1 MLSRYLFILFA
12 LAAGACNRQEQAH
25 THPAEQAAEKYTCS
39 MHPQVI
45 QDKPGTCPICGMTL
59 VRIVNDGGSPNG
71 VILNEDQMK
80 LANITTAVARTGS
93 VGETVVVNGTLMRD
107 EEKSEVIGSRA
118 DGRIEKLF
126 VKETGRPV
134 RRGQPLYTLYSET
147 LLTLQQ
153 EYLFAKEQY
162 EALGDTEKRYSSFL
176 RAAERKLLLYGL
188 TRKQIAGLT
197 PETAR
202 QSRITFVSPASGIVT
217 DIGVSEGAYVAEGT
231 TLFRLE
237 NIDSLW
243 VAAELY
249 PGETALVKPGDAIT
263 VRVNGF
269 ESSPVQATVNFLSP
283 EYRDNSQIMTMRA
296 TIGNRDH
303 RFTPGQQARVSLTL
317 SSRSAITLPADAV
330 IRDGNGAHV
339 YVMSGHNAF
348 EPRMVKTG
356 VETSD
361 SVEITDGLMEGDT
374 VAVTGAYLL
383 YSEIILKKNASPMA
397 GHVH

>member
-1 MLSRYLFILFA
+1 MLFRYWFIISA
-12 LAAGACNRQEQAH
+12 LVLGACNRQDQVH
-25 THPAEQAAEKYTCS
+25 THPADHETEKYTCS

-59 VRIVNDGGSPNG
+59 VRITGGGGSGNH
-71 VILNEDQMK
+71 VMLNEDQMK
-80 LANITTAVARTGS
+80 LANIRTAVARKGS
-93 VGETVVVNGTLMRD
+93 IGETVIVNGTLMRD

-118 DGRIEKLF
+118 EGRIEKLF

-134 RRGQPLYTLYSET
+134 RKGQPLYTLYSET

-153 EYLFAKEQY
+153 EYLLAKEQY
-162 EALGDTEKRYSSFL
+162 EALGDTEKRYRSFL
-176 RAAERKLLLYGL
+176 AAAERKLLLYGL
-188 TRKQIAGLT
+188 TRKQIQELT
-197 PETAR
+197 PGRAL
-202 QSRITFVSPASGIVT
+202 QSRVTFVSPASGIVT
-217 DIGVSEGAYVAEGT
+217 EIGASEGAYVPEGT
-231 TLFRLE
+231 TLYRIE

-249 PGETALVKPGDAIT
+249 PGETALVNTGDYIT

-269 ESSPVQATVNFLSP
+269 ESAPVKAKVRFLSP
-283 EYRDNSQIMTMRA
+283 EYLNNTQVMTMRA

-303 RFTPGQQARVSLTL
+303 RFTPGQQAQVSLTH

-330 IRDGNGAHV
+330 IRDGKGTHV
-339 YVMSGHNAF
+339 YVMSGRNAF

-356 VETSD
+356 AETPD

-374 VAVTGAYLL
+374 VAVSGAYLL
-383 YSEIILKKNASPMA
+383 YSEIILKKSSNPMA